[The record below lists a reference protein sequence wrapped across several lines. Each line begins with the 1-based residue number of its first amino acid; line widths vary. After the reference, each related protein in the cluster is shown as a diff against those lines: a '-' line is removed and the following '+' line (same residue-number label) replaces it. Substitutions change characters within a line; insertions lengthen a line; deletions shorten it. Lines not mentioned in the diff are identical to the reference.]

1 MKFQENRQK
10 QKDTIILNMVTQ
22 DQKGK
27 QVSSPSYV
35 DSDLILLNMHMQIGV
50 NMYKA
55 KKERPM
61 RWEKVELKGEGWG
74 TQQKKVGGEYW
85 G

>member
-1 MKFQENRQK
+1 M
-10 QKDTIILNMVTQ
+10 LTQ

-27 QVSSPSYV
+27 YIASPSYV
-35 DSDLILLNMHMQIGV
+35 DSVLILLNMHMQIEV

-61 RWEKVELKGEGWG
+61 RW
-74 TQQKKVGGEYW
+74 
-85 G
+85 